1 MASPPL
7 RPLAPRVP
15 CYADPVE
22 PKAAKVTTAID
33 AALLRRARIKALEE
47 GTSLNAVLRERVE
60 EYVSN
65 ASPANAAKRTF
76 LRLAA
81 ASKAQGGRKVSREE
95 MHERG

>member
-1 MASPPL
+1 M
-7 RPLAPRVP
+7 
-15 CYADPVE
+15 E
-22 PKAAKVTTAID
+22 TKAANVTIAIE

-60 EYVSN
+60 EYVSRTT
-65 ASPANAAKRTF
+65 PAHTAKQTF

-81 ASKAQGGRKVSREE
+81 ASKAQGGRRVTREE